1 MAYHG
6 ITLIRTR
13 LEEQQELQRLNDQL
27 RLYIQ
32 RNRVL
37 ELNNE
42 RLKVK
47 HRSCFLISFFKFDE
61 KI

>member
-42 RLKVK
+42 RFKVNN
-47 HRSCFLISFFKFDE
+47 RFFFLISIFKFEE

>member
-1 MAYHG
+1 MYG

-27 RLYIQ
+27 RIYIQ

-42 RLKVK
+42 RLKVNNLLV
-47 HRSCFLISFFKFDE
+47 F
-61 KI
+61 

>member
-42 RLKVK
+42 RLKVSN
-47 HRSCFLISFFKFDE
+47 RSCFLN
-61 KI
+61 

>member
-1 MAYHG
+1 MYG
-6 ITLIRTR
+6 ITLIRTK

-27 RLYIQ
+27 RIYIQ

-42 RLKVK
+42 RLKVNY
-47 HRSCFLISFFKFDE
+47 LLVL
-61 KI
+61 